1 MSSPFHESNAVV
13 RDLVSTIIPVYNRPR
28 LLLHA
33 VESVL
38 AQTHRAFEI
47 IIVDDGSTDETPE
60 VARSLENQH
69 PNRITFVQKRNTGP
83 GPAREAGRQVACGEF
98 VQYLDSDDRLLPNK
112 FKSQIQVLRSH
123 PDCGIAYGY
132 TRLINE
138 DGQPLVA
145 PFKWTGK
152 DIPFLFPGLLI
163 DRWWCTH
170 TPLYRR
176 TVTDAIGP
184 WCNLWMS
191 EDWEYDARAGAIGV
205 RLVNCKQ
212 YVSEHRHHSGL
223 RLTSPDNGTSDPEWL
238 HNRVKLLSALWSN
251 ARQAQVYSDLPEYQ
265 HFSRWAFAIARQCAA
280 AELINE
286 AKNCLSL
293 AEAAASSGGM
303 SHFDLGAYKWV
314 SQVVGYKIA
323 GQLSQRITQFKN
335 SPSSRTLTQSFATH

>member
-1 MSSPFHESNAVV
+1 MSLLSPKRNEVV
-13 RDLVSTIIPVYNRPR
+13 ENLVSTIVPVYNRPT
-28 LLLHA
+28 LLLRA

-38 AQTHRAFEI
+38 QQTHRAFEI
-47 IIVDDGSTDETPE
+47 IIVDDGSTDRTSE
-60 VARSLENQH
+60 VARSLRDQH
-69 PNRITFVQKRNTGP
+69 PDCITFIQIDNSGP
-83 GPAREAGRQVACGEF
+83 GAAREAGRQAARGEF
-98 VQYLDSDDRLLPNK
+98 IQYLDSDDRLLPDK
-112 FKSQIQVLRSH
+112 FKSQIQTLRSH

-138 DGQPLVA
+138 NGRLLAA
-145 PFKWTGK
+145 PFKWTGR
-152 DIPFLFPGLLI
+152 DIPFLFPELLV

-176 TVTDAIGP
+176 TITDAIGP
-184 WCNLWMS
+184 WCNLRWS
-191 EDWEYDARAGAIGV
+191 QDWEYDARAGATGV
-205 RLVNCKQ
+205 RLISCNK
-212 YVSEHRHHSGL
+212 YVSEHCHHAGI
-223 RLTSPDNGTSDPEWL
+223 RQTSQADWKSDPERL
-238 HNRVKLLSALWSN
+238 RNRVNLLSALWFN
-251 ARQAQVYSDLPEYQ
+251 AEQAQVRANLPECQ